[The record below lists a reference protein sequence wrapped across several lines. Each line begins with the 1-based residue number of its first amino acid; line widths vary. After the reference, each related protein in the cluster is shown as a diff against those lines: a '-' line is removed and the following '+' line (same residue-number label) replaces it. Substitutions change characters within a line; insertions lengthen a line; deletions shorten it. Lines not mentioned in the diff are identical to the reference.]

1 MKLQHKIGKSEN
13 GIKNESF
20 SCSFFLGVFPV
31 FVILGYR
38 LAFDTFLTA
47 AQLV

>member
-1 MKLQHKIGKSEN
+1 
-13 GIKNESF
+13 
-20 SCSFFLGVFPV
+20 LGVFPV

-47 AQLV
+47 AARLDFHLN